1 MKKIFYLC
9 ILITS
14 FSFAQNQRFFYEY
27 TFVKDTLNKDQLTKE
42 LLYLDISKEGSKF
55 YSRDVAVQDS
65 TMVANL
71 EKQIKTTGAMNI
83 TVDMKNANTASFR
96 EKVFK
101 MYPKFEVT
109 VETNVGRDKYLVSDE
124 RQMNWKISPE
134 KEKIGEYSTQKATTE
149 FAGRKWTAWFAE
161 ELPFQDGPY
170 KFRGL
175 PGLIVKLED
184 ESKTH
189 LMEFKGTKKFE
200 DLPVQTS
207 EFNRPTKAIAITQN
221 QYVKLF
227 TDNRNDPAKDM
238 KQMFSS
244 GSNFKM
250 TTNGQEVSGAAM
262 IKKIESNAKE
272 KNAKNNNLLEIDLLK
287 K

>member
-189 LMEFKGTKKFE
+189 LMEFKGTRKFE

-250 TTNGQEVSGAAM
+250 TTNGQEVSGVAM
-262 IKKIESNAKE
+262 IKKIENNAKE

-287 K
+287 

>member
-250 TTNGQEVSGAAM
+250 TTNGQEVSGVAM
-262 IKKIESNAKE
+262 IKKIENNAKE

-287 K
+287 